1 MFKDHMCAW
10 MGREKEHKE
19 EISRRLER
27 RDFLGPMTSLSLS
40 LEMEDS
46 IFMRGWPNKPL
57 GRKTAKGLDFLFPY
71 PCPPA
76 PSQERTCLEVGRD
89 APPLEGLTCGSPTQ
103 GLPRESLMH
112 VLCWACRLLG
122 ALLS

>member
-1 MFKDHMCAW
+1 MLKDHMCEW

-27 RDFLGPMTSLSLS
+27 SDFLGPMTSLSLS

-46 IFMRGWPNKPL
+46 IFTRGWPSKPL

-71 PCPPA
+71 PCP
-76 PSQERTCLEVGRD
+76 LH
-89 APPLEGLTCGSPTQ
+89 
-103 GLPRESLMH
+103 LPRRGL
-112 VLCWACRLLG
+112 A
-122 ALLS
+122 